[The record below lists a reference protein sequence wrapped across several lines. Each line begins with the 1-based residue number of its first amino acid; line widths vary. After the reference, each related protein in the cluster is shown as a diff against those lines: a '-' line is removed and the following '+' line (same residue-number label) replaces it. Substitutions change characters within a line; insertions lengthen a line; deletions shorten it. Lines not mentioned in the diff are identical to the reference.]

1 MAKHKKIIYGS
12 LHCLA
17 AAVDGKNVKQTLA
30 HPCFITG
37 NKSFSVLFYYFDDH
51 DNMVQVKF
59 TNKNVKRCVNLPKG
73 ELYYGWQVEDT
84 DSVDSKIVLVLADN
98 DGFIWK
104 HLLRGIQP
112 KNDSTQEDHILMHQ
126 ALMPLDVRSL
136 KDCPIRLVT
145 EIRFYLLFMREHKYP
160 NRKEFRKLMRSKT
173 TFKTISGISSVS
185 PSDSSGL
192 ILFLFM
198 YFWCQHQCINPGC
211 NKFSYLKCGNCKQS
225 YYCSKICQEKDWE
238 SHQQDCES
246 NKGFVQVSNFVR
258 LEFQRFLEENVKTDI
273 VGIKSAMKRIKFKIF
288 QQNVRNNVAI
298 THMKGAHTSIES
310 SFREKTYLKLL
321 DK

>member
-1 MAKHKKIIYGS
+1 MFFNFEI
-12 LHCLA
+12 
-17 AAVDGKNVKQTLA
+17 
-30 HPCFITG
+30 
-37 NKSFSVLFYYFDDH
+37 LFRALI
-51 DNMVQVKF
+51 K
-59 TNKNVKRCVNLPKG
+59 
-73 ELYYGWQVEDT
+73 DT

-225 YYCSKICQEKDWE
+225 YYCSKICQELDLIEFLCQPIGAFKVVQFANYRPLEIVFSSLIQEKDWE

-321 DK
+321 GKKSNSAVRAFFHFFFLFS

>member
-1 MAKHKKIIYGS
+1 MFFNFEI
-12 LHCLA
+12 
-17 AAVDGKNVKQTLA
+17 
-30 HPCFITG
+30 
-37 NKSFSVLFYYFDDH
+37 LFRALI
-51 DNMVQVKF
+51 K
-59 TNKNVKRCVNLPKG
+59 
-73 ELYYGWQVEDT
+73 DT

-225 YYCSKICQEKDWE
+225 YYCSKICQELDLIEFLCQPIGAFKVVQFANYRPLEIVFSSLIQEKDWE

-298 THMKGAHTSIES
+298 AHMKGAHTSIES

-321 DK
+321 GKKSNSAVRAFFHFFFLFS

>member
-1 MAKHKKIIYGS
+1 MFFNFEI
-12 LHCLA
+12 
-17 AAVDGKNVKQTLA
+17 
-30 HPCFITG
+30 
-37 NKSFSVLFYYFDDH
+37 LFRALI
-51 DNMVQVKF
+51 K
-59 TNKNVKRCVNLPKG
+59 
-73 ELYYGWQVEDT
+73 DT

-225 YYCSKICQEKDWE
+225 YYCSKICQELDLIEFLCQPIGAFKVVQFANYRPLEIVFSSLIQEKDWE

-310 SFREKTYLKLL
+310 CFREKTYLKLL
-321 DK
+321 GKKSNSAVRAFFHFVSFLMNGKS

>member
-1 MAKHKKIIYGS
+1 MFFNFEI
-12 LHCLA
+12 
-17 AAVDGKNVKQTLA
+17 
-30 HPCFITG
+30 
-37 NKSFSVLFYYFDDH
+37 LFRALI
-51 DNMVQVKF
+51 K
-59 TNKNVKRCVNLPKG
+59 
-73 ELYYGWQVEDT
+73 DT

-104 HLLRGIQP
+104 HLLRGIQS

-225 YYCSKICQEKDWE
+225 YYCSKICQELDLIEFLCQPIGAFKVVQFANYRPLEIVFSSLIQEKDWE

-321 DK
+321 GKKSNSAVRAFFHFFFLFS

>member
-1 MAKHKKIIYGS
+1 MFFNFEI
-12 LHCLA
+12 
-17 AAVDGKNVKQTLA
+17 
-30 HPCFITG
+30 
-37 NKSFSVLFYYFDDH
+37 LFRALI
-51 DNMVQVKF
+51 K
-59 TNKNVKRCVNLPKG
+59 
-73 ELYYGWQVEDT
+73 DT

-225 YYCSKICQEKDWE
+225 YYCSKICQELDLIEFLCQPLGAFKVVQFANYRPLEIVFSSLIQEKDWE

-321 DK
+321 GKKSNSAVRAFFHFFFLFS

>member
-1 MAKHKKIIYGS
+1 MFFNFEI
-12 LHCLA
+12 
-17 AAVDGKNVKQTLA
+17 
-30 HPCFITG
+30 
-37 NKSFSVLFYYFDDH
+37 LFRALI
-51 DNMVQVKF
+51 K
-59 TNKNVKRCVNLPKG
+59 
-73 ELYYGWQVEDT
+73 DT

-225 YYCSKICQEKDWE
+225 YYCSKICQELDLIEFLCQPIGAFKVVQFANYRPLEIVFSSLIQEKDWE

-310 SFREKTYLKLL
+310 CFREKTYLKLL
-321 DK
+321 GKKSNSAVRAFFHFFFLFS

>member
-1 MAKHKKIIYGS
+1 MFFNFEI
-12 LHCLA
+12 
-17 AAVDGKNVKQTLA
+17 
-30 HPCFITG
+30 
-37 NKSFSVLFYYFDDH
+37 LFRALI
-51 DNMVQVKF
+51 K
-59 TNKNVKRCVNLPKG
+59 
-73 ELYYGWQVEDT
+73 DT

-112 KNDSTQEDHILMHQ
+112 KNDSTQEDHVLMHQ

-198 YFWCQHQCINPGC
+198 YFWCQHT
-211 NKFSYLKCGNCKQS
+211 SVSTLDATS
-225 YYCSKICQEKDWE
+225 
-238 SHQQDCES
+238 SH
-246 NKGFVQVSNFVR
+246 
-258 LEFQRFLEENVKTDI
+258 T
-273 VGIKSAMKRIKFKIF
+273 
-288 QQNVRNNVAI
+288 
-298 THMKGAHTSIES
+298 
-310 SFREKTYLKLL
+310 
-321 DK
+321 